1 MTIKILNKNNNN
13 KLSIL
18 FLTIIA
24 ILNLFTASVIAGNS
38 SDDNEYGINRI
49 RSCVA
54 GVPEHDFDK
63 IIIDADLTTGV
74 DPDQELSIDLG
85 NTACAVKAV
94 AGYAA
99 FKVSIYNATKQ
110 CGVNYSFSVAPQP
123 YNDFKAI
130 GQCIA
135 KLYSG
140 SNNCRVSV
148 AAMGVVFAGF
158 FTEMA
163 ITKKIAQENYNN
175 TKICG
180 DGWVNPRNP
189 NNITADLTG
198 EKKTRA
204 QTIFNDLKNGE
215 PIDIFNNKEHREW
228 YYDGIEVDDSPAEY
242 DPLYLKAAA
251 TNIVKVGDAVVKPV
265 ITQISDSQSFN
276 QDVSNFFSEYLKK
289 KYCMDPTIESRPPQ
303 KYYMRGLMSGN
314 FNCDKYNYK
323 KYKTDPIYGGSF
335 SNQRI
340 LEFKLAY
347 DCCVN
352 RSKNYICIN
361 YSNDNKS
368 FNKNYFCKAGEKCQ
382 IDHGDPSAGLVIYYD
397 IISKLNGRLICAE
410 SYSLCPYNFSV
421 GGGTDICDQVKD
433 GVNKDGVWKSF
444 YSFSDIDRK
453 KYKDLNKCNEISEAR
468 NPDCSFKNSFNKCK
482 NYCQYLR
489 HCTVPPKVNNS
500 PYNSSLSSPYFPQA
514 CYDFVG
520 DSQNGI
526 SANLYL
532 KSVTNFTTPIVQCF
546 RETIENIFYNRYGK
560 SYCENSLE
568 KPTSEG
574 YCSSGYLTR
583 GTSEMKMGNKVNEIS
598 FFQLLQ
604 EQMLSV
610 VKMVLSFAVM
620 FLGFKI
626 LLGVGSIKKPE
637 LLVFLLKIS
646 LVVYFV
652 MGNAWQTVFF
662 DGVYKASEVASNLVF
677 NVVLSDNPEKRD
689 GCQFGKVSFS
699 DGSTELIADKTYPV
713 NKEYLAIWDTI
724 DCKIARYLGVS
735 DSSMSAIGKMIAG
748 NLLSSL
754 LPITALINKAG
765 IFLSFLFMI
774 FGCILIAAAIRALHI
789 FISSAFLIILLVYIS
804 PIIIPLC
811 LFKRTE
817 DIYDKWLKTLLGTAI
832 QPIVLFAYLGIFIS
846 VLDYSVIGDG
856 KFRGGGGNIKVLDC
870 DEYCAKD
877 GDIYQKR
884 ADGNWYKN
892 GSNIPDAT
900 LQGITTECP
909 VIEGKLYQKVQPV
922 NNSVACIIDFANKPN
937 AFVDWPGLSFIGLFF
952 KTILLPTDGRF
963 NIQLMTLAI
972 LRCIMILFVLSSFMN
987 EIPGI
992 GKTLLGGGLVPGGN
1006 VGSLDVAKTMF
1017 KAASFAN
1024 IASNIAKSK
1033 GKDLSNY
1040 FKDKRKK

>member
-1 MTIKILNKNNNN
+1 MTIKILNKNNNK
-13 KLSIL
+13 KLLVL
-18 FLTIIA
+18 FFAIIA
-24 ILNLFTASVIAGNS
+24 ILNFFTSSLIAGNS
-38 SDDNEYGINRI
+38 SDENEYGVNRI
-49 RSCVA
+49 RSCA
-54 GVPEHDFDK
+54 NGEIGNEFSK
-63 IIIDADLTTGV
+63 SLFNK
-74 DPDQELSIDLG
+74 EFFIDLS
-85 NTACAVKAV
+85 NASCAVKAAV
-94 AGYAA
+94 GYTAVKA
-99 FKVSIYNATKQ
+99 SIYNAAKQ
-110 CGVNYSFSVAPQP
+110 CGVEYNFSITPQP
-123 YNDFKAI
+123 WSDVRAMIFCN
-130 GQCIA
+130 A
-135 KLYSG
+135 KLLSG
-140 SNNCRVSV
+140 NGYCKASIGTMDFIITS
-148 AAMGVVFAGF
+148 F
-158 FTEMA
+158 FTEML
-163 ITKKIAQENYNN
+163 ITKKIAQENYEK

-180 DGWVNPRNP
+180 DGWVNPRDP
-189 NNITADLTG
+189 DNITADLTG
-198 EKKTRA
+198 DKKTRA
-204 QTIFNDLKNGE
+204 QKISNDLKSGKQ
-215 PIDIFNNKEHREW
+215 IDIVNNKEHREW
-228 YYDGIEVDDSPAEY
+228 YYDGVEVEDNPVEY
-242 DPLYLKAAA
+242 D
-251 TNIVKVGDAVVKPV
+251 
-265 ITQISDSQSFN
+265 S
-276 QDVSNFFSEYLKK
+276 
-289 KYCMDPTIESRPPQ
+289 YCKDPTIESKPAQ

-323 KYKTDPIYGGSF
+323 KYKRDPIYLGSF

-340 LEFKLAY
+340 SEFKSAY

-361 YSNDNKS
+361 S
-368 FNKNYFCKAGEKCQ
+368 FDKNYFCKAGGRCK
-382 IDHGDPSAGLVIYYD
+382 IDHKNPSAGLVIYYD
-397 IISKLNGRLICAE
+397 IISKLNGRLICAK

-433 GVNKDGVWKSF
+433 GISKDGVWKSF

-468 NPDCSFKNSFNKCK
+468 NSDCSFKNSFNKCK

-489 HCTVPPKVNNS
+489 NCTVPPKVNNS

-526 SANLYL
+526 NANLYL

-568 KPTSEG
+568 KPNSEG

-610 VKMVLSFAVM
+610 VKIVLSFAVM

-699 DGSTELIADKTYPV
+699 DGSIALIADKTYPV

-735 DSSMSAIGKMIAG
+735 DSSISAIGKMIAG

-774 FGCILIAAAIRALHI
+774 FGCILITAAIRALHI
-789 FISSAFLIILLVYIS
+789 FISSAFLIILLVYVS

-856 KFRGGGGNIKVLDC
+856 KFRGGSGNIKVLDC

-884 ADGNWYKN
+884 DDGNWYKN

-992 GKTLLGGGLVPGGN
+992 GKILLGGGLVPGGN

-1017 KAASFAN
+1017 KATSFAN

-1033 GKDLSNY
+1033 GKDLSDY
-1040 FKDKRKK
+1040 IKDKRKNNRK

>member
-1 MTIKILNKNNNN
+1 MTIKILNKNK

-18 FLTIIA
+18 FLAIIA
-24 ILNLFTASVIAGNS
+24 ILNFFTSPLSAGNS
-38 SDDNEYGINRI
+38 SDENEYGINRI
-49 RSCVA
+49 RTCNVA
-54 GVPEHDFDK
+54 EFGKIENDFNK
-63 IIIDADLTTGV
+63 IIIDADLTEGV
-74 DPDQELSIDLG
+74 DPDQELSIDIT
-85 NTACAVKAV
+85 NTSCAVKAAV
-94 AGYAA
+94 GYAA
-99 FKVSIYNATKQ
+99 VKASIYNATKQ
-110 CGVNYSFSVAPQP
+110 CGVDYKFSIVPQP
-123 YNDFKAI
+123 WSDFRAMLS
-130 GQCIA
+130 CIL
-135 KLYSG
+135 KLKTG
-140 SNNCRVSV
+140 SSACRGSV
-148 AAMGVVFAGF
+148 VAMGLVVTGF
-158 FTEMA
+158 FGDMA
-163 ITKKIAQENYNN
+163 ITKKIAKENYEK

-180 DGWVNPRNP
+180 DGWVNPRDP
-189 NNITADLTG
+189 NNITAELTG

-204 QTIFNDLKNGE
+204 KTIFNDLKSGKQ
-215 PIDIFNNKEHREW
+215 IDIVNNKEHREW
-228 YYDGIEVDDSPAEY
+228 YYDGVEVEDNPVEY
-242 DPLYLKAAA
+242 D
-251 TNIVKVGDAVVKPV
+251 
-265 ITQISDSQSFN
+265 S
-276 QDVSNFFSEYLKK
+276 
-289 KYCMDPTIESRPPQ
+289 YCKDPTIESKPAQ
-303 KYYMRGLMSGN
+303 KYYMKGLMSGN

-323 KYKTDPIYGGSF
+323 KYKRDPIYLGSF

-340 LEFKLAY
+340 LEFKSAY
-347 DCCVN
+347 DCCIN

-368 FNKNYFCKAGEKCQ
+368 FNKNYFCKAGEKCK

-884 ADGNWYKN
+884 DDGNWYKN

-909 VIEGKLYQKVQPV
+909 VFEGKLYQKVQPV

-1024 IASNIAKSK
+1024 IASNIARSQ
-1033 GKDLSNY
+1033 GKNLV
-1040 FKDKRKK
+1040 DKLKEMRKK